1 MNGEKNSHHKT
12 ISQQYVS
19 HLGISKNIAFHYLNP
34 FPFSKKE
41 GDKEFLEIPSY
52 QYLQKNFS
60 NKTAFLFLDKLE
72 DRIEL
77 ISIHP
82 TIGKQSTRKKNVRS
96 VLLTPHNILFYRYQK
111 NKIEILCLFDMRKNP
126 DKKIY

>member
-1 MNGEKNSHHKT
+1 MEKRIVITKRFRNNT
-12 ISQQYVS
+12 YRI
-19 HLGISKNIAFHYLNP
+19 
-34 FPFSKKE
+34 
-41 GDKEFLEIPSY
+41 Y

-126 DKKIY
+126 DKKTY